1 MFCDIY
7 SSPLGQITMLSNDGK
22 SLCAL
27 FFSDMNR
34 LNFLNFLEN
43 SENSNPARCKQ
54 NSENSKNSAQRSG
67 EIFAYTKNW
76 LDIYFSGQKPDFTPK
91 LDLNIS
97 EFKARVY
104 EALPSYSQS
113 TSYGAIA
120 KNIAKG
126 QNKISAQAVGTAL
139 AKNPILLIIP
149 CHRVL
154 GSHKQLKGYAAGI
167 WRKKELLK
175 LEKIAFEE

>member
-43 SENSNPARCKQ
+43 SENSAHQSDK
-54 NSENSKNSAQRSG
+54 
-67 EIFAYTKNW
+67 IFAYTKNW

-91 LDLNIS
+91 IDLKGS
-97 EFKARVY
+97 AFALSVY
-104 EALPSYSQS
+104 SKLLEIKYAKS
-113 TSYGAIA
+113 TSYGAVA
-120 KNIAKG
+120 KSL
-126 QNKISAQAVGTAL
+126 NKTAAAQAVGKAV
-139 AKNPILLIIP
+139 AANPILLIVP

-154 GSHKQLKGYAAGI
+154 GSNGELKGYAAGI
-167 WRKKELLK
+167 ERKKELLK
-175 LEKIAFEE
+175 LEKIAFKE

>member
-43 SENSNPARCKQ
+43 SENSDPAGHKQ
-54 NSENSKNSAQRSG
+54 NSENSKNSAHQSG

-91 LDLNIS
+91 IDLKGS
-97 EFKARVY
+97 TFALSVY
-104 EALPSYSQS
+104 SKLLEIKYAKS
-113 TSYGAIA
+113 TSYGAVA
-120 KNIAKG
+120 KSL
-126 QNKISAQAVGTAL
+126 NKTAAAQAVGKAV
-139 AKNPILLIIP
+139 AANPILLIVP

-154 GSHKQLKGYAAGI
+154 GSNGELKGYAAGI
-167 WRKKELLK
+167 KRKKELLK
-175 LEKIAFEE
+175 LEKIAFKE